1 MQDLWHPGYGDLITV
16 IGHCTAAT
24 AFLLL
29 DLCNTYI
36 FHIIFMVEYVL
47 KQCLRKEIKV
57 S

>member
-1 MQDLWHPGYGDLITV
+1 MQDVWYPGYGDLITV

-36 FHIIFMVEYVL
+36 FHVIFMVEYVL